1 MRYLKSLFALVPL
14 LAALPAA
21 AAPTQADYEIRF
33 WEARVDQDPADA
45 ISPTRLGG
53 AYLQKARESGEFT
66 YYLRAEKV
74 LKKALERQPDHPT
87 ALTSLA
93 SAYLAQ
99 HRFKEALALVQPV
112 VRRAPR
118 DGYAWG
124 VVGDAL
130 LETGRIAEAQAAYL
144 KLIDLEPGLTSYSR
158 LANLQHVK
166 GNVDGA
172 LASLEKA
179 AEAGRRRGLP
189 AENVAWCY
197 VQMGEMNFSRGRFAD
212 AERFYLKAVRQLP
225 NGYLPLEH
233 LAELRA
239 VQGRHQEAIAI
250 YKKVLSL
257 APKPEFYEALGGV
270 YADTGNRAEAEK
282 LLNQALEGYR
292 KGVEGGNVGYYRQLS
307 QFYTEVRKEPAKGV
321 EWAEK
326 DLELRQD
333 AHAYDTLAW
342 ALYHAGHLPR
352 AAELARKATVLPH
365 READVLFHAGVIFY
379 KIKDYPAAT
388 ACLRRSLEANPRSD
402 HAETARKTLRV
413 LAASRPHG
421 GAAWLPSPCNS
432 SRLIATFTI
441 TGSTQ
446 IAPRHWSARARPA
459 SPSS

>member
-1 MRYLKSLFALVPL
+1 MRSLKTLLSLVPL

-33 WEARVDQDPADA
+33 WETRVDQDSADA

-53 AYLQKARESGEFT
+53 AYLQKARETGDFA

-74 LKKALERQPDHPT
+74 LKKALERQPDHAT

-112 VRRAPR
+112 VKRSPR
-118 DGYAWG
+118 DGYAWA

-130 LETGRIAEAQAAYL
+130 LETGRVAEAQTAYL
-144 KLIDLEPGLTSYSR
+144 KLVELEPGLTSYSR

-166 GNVDGA
+166 GNVEGA
-172 LASLEKA
+172 LASLTKA
-179 AEAGRRRGLP
+179 ADLGRRRGLP

-197 VQMGEMNFSRGRFAD
+197 VQMGEMNFSRGRYSD
-212 AERFYLKAVRQLP
+212 AERYYLTAVRHLP

-239 VQGRHQEAIAI
+239 SQGRRQEAIAI
-250 YKKVLSL
+250 YKKVLAL

-270 YADTGNRAEAEK
+270 YADLGNRAEAEK
-282 LLNQALEGYR
+282 LLNKALEGYR
-292 KGVEGGNVGYYRQLS
+292 RGVEGGNVGYYRQLS

-326 DLELRQD
+326 DLQLRQD

-342 ALYHAGHLPR
+342 ALYHQGDLPK
-352 AAELARKATVLPH
+352 AAELARKATTLPH

-402 HAETARKTLRV
+402 NAETARKTLRV
-413 LAASRPHG
+413 LAASRPRG

-432 SRLIATFTI
+432 LRLTATSTT
-441 TGSTQ
+441 TGSTRTV
-446 IAPRHWSARARPA
+446 PRRSNEHARPE